1 MFKAALA
8 LVAAL
13 ALLSAA
19 PALGQRSLKQMQ
31 PQQPPALPALQLDEG
46 TTSFVQSALQD
57 VFSALSYSAGDQQ
70 KIAPSPPK
78 PQPVYCGT
86 PTQAVHIQATGSTC
100 NVTVFDIN
108 ALYTAVTNPTKPC
121 EASIYN
127 RTCTVFQ
134 GSLLLDISPA
144 VDSTGNFL
152 QQKDPKIQG
161 YLARLGLGNL
171 VSTGMLSINV
181 LFGNFI
187 QVSAL
192 DFLPSLESITG
203 IPTGT
208 SADFTKPFISQ
219 LKISGGGPIPGVGS
233 QNTLPSFSSITFK
246 PKKVVGNLQVTGTAL
261 PDQGTLNQLQA
272 VDGNILIANNNAMAA
287 FDFYSLRFAGSG
299 IALFQN
305 PTLTSFEAPRLTA
318 VASNAPDDVITT
330 GLQISQ
336 NPALAKLNLPML
348 EAIGGP
354 LIIANNSALT
364 TLATLDHLAVVNAT
378 GRSAPAFGL
387 PALPAPPGSNGPTL
401 PGFSI
406 TPPSVLIFGNSQLSD
421 VSALAKLGRCSSNP
435 TSTSDPIFI
444 EVFPKDSGL
453 KCTFTAWKPV
463 CEYILNQMTVSPTS
477 EWRKNGLCIALKQ

>member
-1 MFKAALA
+1 MQQQD
-8 LVAAL
+8 
-13 ALLSAA
+13 A
-19 PALGQRSLKQMQ
+19 P
-31 PQQPPALPALQLDEG
+31 PQQPPALPELQVDEN
-46 TTSFVQSALQD
+46 TKSFVQGALQD
-57 VFSALSYSAGDQQ
+57 VFSAIAYSSGDQQ
-70 KIAPSPPK
+70 KIVPSTPK

-86 PTQAVHIQATGSTC
+86 PTQAVHIQATSTTC

-121 EASIYN
+121 EQSIYN

-144 VDSTGNFL
+144 VDADGNFL

-161 YLARLGLGNL
+161 YLAKLGLGNL

-187 QVSAL
+187 QVNAL
-192 DFLPSLESITG
+192 DFLPALESVTG

-219 LKISGGGPIPGVGS
+219 MKVSGGGPIPGVGS
-233 QNTLPSFSSITFK
+233 QNTLASFSSMTFK
-246 PKKVVGNLQVTGTAL
+246 AKKVVGNLQITGTAL
-261 PDQGTLNQLQA
+261 PDQATFTELQE

-299 IALFQN
+299 ISLFQN
-305 PTLTSFEAPRLTA
+305 PAIASFEAPRLTA

-336 NPALAKLNLPML
+336 NPHLTKLNMPML

-364 TLATLDHLAVVNAT
+364 TLASLDHLAVVNAT

-387 PALPAPPGSNGPTL
+387 PSLPAPPGSNGPTL

-406 TPPSVLIFGNSQLSD
+406 TPPAVLIFGNGQLYD

-435 TSTSDPIFI
+435 TATADPIFI

-463 CEYILNQMTVSPTS
+463 CEYILNQMVVSPNS
-477 EWRKNGLCIALKQ
+477 DWRKNGICIATKN